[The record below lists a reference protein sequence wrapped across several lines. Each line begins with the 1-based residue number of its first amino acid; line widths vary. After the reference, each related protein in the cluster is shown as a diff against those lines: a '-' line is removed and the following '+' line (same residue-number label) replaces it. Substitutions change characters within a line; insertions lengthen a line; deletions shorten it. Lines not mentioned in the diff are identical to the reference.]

1 MSAHGFFL
9 GFKNLIKGEKV
20 SIDNEIFRLH
30 YRGTTA
36 LLVICS
42 ALLTAKQF
50 FGDPIACH
58 VRGDGAI
65 QGLVTTYCWIHGT
78 YTLRAREESWDMDRR
93 EYTPKELNYM
103 RTHGYN
109 NHRRVEAHP
118 GFGTFQEGKHEK
130 VYHTYYQW
138 VCLIL
143 WLQALLFYFPRYCWK
158 KVEDGKIR
166 LCTPNMKDPE
176 FEQEAREKHVKRL
189 LNAYKR
195 FKNKNNFYAMAFFGF
210 EMLNGFNSVVQL
222 FLIDKFMG
230 KRFMDYGL
238 RIWNFYSL
246 EGEEFENQVDP
257 MHEVFP
263 KMAKCDF
270 YQHSTSGQIDGSDA
284 MCLLPL
290 NIVNEKIF
298 LVLWLWLIILIP
310 LSLAALLYRAMMMMC
325 PNMRG
330 CMIWKTGNR
339 WEDVADAC
347 SKGEFGDWFLLRQ
360 MSKNVDPE
368 IFGEFLKQLCKNEG
382 VDYNYNQTSSS
393 QSRAWQDAIKTT
405 LKKRLSAAPPDLESQ
420 AHPGSSSTLE
430 ETGSLTGRSTMI
442 QDQGQAP

>member
-1 MSAHGFFL
+1 
-9 GFKNLIKGEKV
+9 
-20 SIDNEIFRLH
+20 
-30 YRGTTA
+30 
-36 LLVICS
+36 
-42 ALLTAKQF
+42 
-50 FGDPIACH
+50 
-58 VRGDGAI
+58 
-65 QGLVTTYCWIHGT
+65 
-78 YTLRAREESWDMDRR
+78 
-93 EYTPKELNYM
+93 
-103 RTHGYN
+103 
-109 NHRRVEAHP
+109 
-118 GFGTFQEGKHEK
+118 
-130 VYHTYYQW
+130 
-138 VCLIL
+138 
-143 WLQALLFYFPRYCWK
+143 
-158 KVEDGKIR
+158 
-166 LCTPNMKDPE
+166 
-176 FEQEAREKHVKRL
+176 
-189 LNAYKR
+189 
-195 FKNKNNFYAMAFFGF
+195 
-210 EMLNGFNSVVQL
+210 
-222 FLIDKFMG
+222 
-230 KRFMDYGL
+230 MDYGL

-246 EGEEFENQVDP
+246 EGEEFENQ
-257 MHEVFP
+257 
-263 KMAKCDF
+263 
-270 YQHSTSGQIDGSDA
+270 GSDA

-382 VDYNYNQTSSS
+382 VDYNYNETSSS
-393 QSRAWQDAIKTT
+393 QSRAWQYAKTT

-420 AHPGSSSTLE
+420 GHPGSSSTLE